1 MFKQQESAMLKIVS
15 AEFLQGVADL
25 RQLPKNQLREIVFI
39 GRSNVG
45 KSSLLNKM
53 CNRKNLARSSATPGK
68 TREINYYIINNA
80 FYFVD
85 LPGYGYAKVP
95 EQMRAGWKRLI
106 EDFLKR
112 GDPIGLAM
120 LLIDSR
126 QEPTPLD
133 LMMID
138 WLEYYEVPYL
148 LVLTKADKLPHSKL
162 LKQIDTY
169 KERFKENLSEGSCR
183 GIVPF
188 SIVSG
193 DGRAELLKLIENH
206 LDKTPQRKKE
216 AV

>member
-1 MFKQQESAMLKIVS
+1 MLKIES
-15 AEFLQGVADL
+15 AEFLQGVVDL
-25 RQLPKNQLREIVFI
+25 RQLPKNELREIVYI

-53 CNRKNLARSSATPGK
+53 CNKKNLARSSSTPGK
-68 TREINYYIINNA
+68 TREINYYIINNT

-95 EQMRAGWKRLI
+95 EQMRAGWKKLI

-112 GDPIGLAM
+112 GESVALAM
-120 LLIDSR
+120 QLIDSR

-133 LMMID
+133 LMMMD

-148 LVLTKADKLPHSKL
+148 LVLTKADKLPLSKL
-162 LKQIDTY
+162 GKQVENY
-169 KERFKENLSEGSCR
+169 KDRFQSQLADGCCR

-188 SIVSG
+188 SIMNG
-193 DGRAELLKLIENH
+193 DGRLELLKFIDMH
-206 LDKTPQRKKE
+206 LQTSPTKKKQ
-216 AV
+216 AI

>member
-1 MFKQQESAMLKIVS
+1 MLKITS

-25 RQLPKNQLREIVFI
+25 RQLPKNEMKEILFI

-53 CNRKNLARSSATPGK
+53 CNRKNLARSSSTPGK
-68 TREINYYIINNA
+68 TREINYYIINNG

-112 GDPIGLAM
+112 GGPIALAM
-120 LLIDSR
+120 QLIDSR

-133 LMMID
+133 LMMMD
-138 WLEYYEVPYL
+138 WLDYYEVPYL
-148 LVLTKADKLPHSKL
+148 LVLTKSDKLPNSKL
-162 LKQIDTY
+162 TKQLEAY
-169 KERFKENLSEGSCR
+169 QERFHSQLTEGCCR

-188 SIVSG
+188 SVVTA
-193 DGRAELLKLIENH
+193 DGKSDLLKLIERH
-206 LDKTPQRKKE
+206 LDEKPREKKE

>member
-1 MFKQQESAMLKIVS
+1 MLKINT

-25 RQLPKNQLREIVFI
+25 RQLPKNELQEILYI

-45 KSSLLNKM
+45 KSSLLNKV
-53 CNRKNLARSSATPGK
+53 CGRKSLARSSSTPGK

-112 GDPIGLAM
+112 GGPIALAM
-120 LLIDSR
+120 QLIDSR

-133 LMMID
+133 LMMMD
-138 WLEYYEVPYL
+138 WLDYYEIPYL
-148 LVLTKADKLPHSKL
+148 LVLTKADKLPASKL
-162 LKQIDTY
+162 AKQLDAY
-169 KERFKENLSEGSCR
+169 KVRFNSQLTEGSCR
-183 GIVPF
+183 GIIPF
-188 SIVSG
+188 SIMTG
-193 DGRAELLKLIENH
+193 EGRSDLLKLINVH
-206 LDKTPQRKKE
+206 LEQDHHQKKE

>member
-1 MFKQQESAMLKIVS
+1 MLKITS

-25 RQLPKNQLREIVFI
+25 RQLPKNELKEILFI

-53 CNRKNLARSSATPGK
+53 CGRKNLARSSSTPGK

-112 GDPIGLAM
+112 GGPIGLAM
-120 LLIDSR
+120 QLIDSR

-133 LMMID
+133 LMMMD
-138 WLEYYEVPYL
+138 WLDYYEIPYL
-148 LVLTKADKLPHSKL
+148 LVLTKADKLPVSKL
-162 LKQIDTY
+162 GKQLEAY
-169 KERFKENLSEGSCR
+169 KVRFHAQLTEGCCR

-193 DGRAELLKLIENH
+193 DGKNELLKLIELH
-206 LDKTPQRKKE
+206 LEETPHQKKA

>member
-1 MFKQQESAMLKIVS
+1 MLKITT

-25 RQLPKNQLREIVFI
+25 HQLPKNELKEVLFI

-53 CNRKNLARSSATPGK
+53 CNRKSLARSSSTPGK
-68 TREINYYIINNA
+68 TREINYYIVNNL

-112 GDPIGLAM
+112 GGPIALGM
-120 LLIDSR
+120 QLIDSR

-133 LMMID
+133 LMMMD
-138 WLEYYEVPYL
+138 WLEYYEIPYL
-148 LVLTKADKLPHSKL
+148 LVLTKSDKLPVSKL
-162 LKQIDTY
+162 SKQLDAY
-169 KERFKENLSEGSCR
+169 RSRFSQQLNEGCCR

-188 SIVSG
+188 SIITG
-193 DGRAELLKLIENH
+193 DGKLELLRMIDAHMNH
-206 LDKTPQRKKE
+206 SLDRKKE

>member
-1 MFKQQESAMLKIVS
+1 MLKITS

-25 RQLPKNQLREIVFI
+25 HQLPKNELKEVLYI

-53 CNRKNLARSSATPGK
+53 CNRKSLARSSNTPGK
-68 TREINYYIINNA
+68 TREINYYIVNNH

-112 GDPIGLAM
+112 GRPIALGM
-120 LLIDSR
+120 QLIDSR

-133 LMMID
+133 LMMMD
-138 WLEYYEVPYL
+138 WLEYYEIPYL
-148 LVLTKADKLPHSKL
+148 LVLTKSDKLPVSKL
-162 LKQIDTY
+162 SKQLDTY
-169 KERFKENLSEGSCR
+169 RTRFSQQLNEGCCR

-188 SIVSG
+188 SIMTG
-193 DGRAELLKLIENH
+193 DGKLELLRMIDAHMNH
-206 LDKTPQRKKE
+206 SLDQKKE

>member
-1 MFKQQESAMLKIVS
+1 MKITS

-25 RQLPKNQLREIVFI
+25 RQLPKNEMKEILFI

-53 CNRKNLARSSATPGK
+53 CNRKNLARSSSTPGK
-68 TREINYYIINNA
+68 TREINYYIINNG

-112 GDPIGLAM
+112 GGPIALAM
-120 LLIDSR
+120 QLIDSR

-133 LMMID
+133 LMMMD
-138 WLEYYEVPYL
+138 WLDYYEVPYL
-148 LVLTKADKLPHSKL
+148 LVLTKSDKLPNSKL
-162 LKQIDTY
+162 AKQLEAY
-169 KERFKENLSEGSCR
+169 QERFHSQLTDGCCR
-183 GIVPF
+183 GIIPF
-188 SIVSG
+188 SVVTA
-193 DGRAELLKLIENH
+193 DGKSDLLKLIEQH
-206 LDKTPQRKKE
+206 LDEKPREKKE

>member
-1 MFKQQESAMLKIVS
+1 MLKITI

-25 RQLPKNQLREIVFI
+25 HQLPKNELKEVLFI

-53 CNRKNLARSSATPGK
+53 CNRKSLARSSSTPGK
-68 TREINYYIINNA
+68 TREINYYIINNE

-112 GDPIGLAM
+112 GRPIALGM
-120 LLIDSR
+120 QLIDSR
-126 QEPTPLD
+126 HEPTPLD
-133 LMMID
+133 LMMMD
-138 WLEYYEVPYL
+138 WLEYYEIPYL
-148 LVLTKADKLPHSKL
+148 LILTKSDKLPVSKL
-162 LKQIDTY
+162 SRQLEAYRT
-169 KERFKENLSEGSCR
+169 RFSPQLTEGSCR

-188 SIVSG
+188 SIVTS
-193 DGRAELLKLIENH
+193 DGKSELLRLIDAH
-206 LDKTPQRKKE
+206 LNQSQSQKKE

>member
-1 MFKQQESAMLKIVS
+1 MLKIVS
-15 AEFLQGVADL
+15 SEFLQGVADL
-25 RQLPKNQLREIVFI
+25 RQLPKNQMREVLFI

-53 CNRKNLARSSATPGK
+53 CNRKNLARTSSTPGK
-68 TREINYYIINNA
+68 TREINYYIINNSL
-80 FYFVD
+80 YFVD

-112 GDPIGLAM
+112 GGPIALAM
-120 LLIDSR
+120 QLIDSR

-133 LMMID
+133 LMMMD

-148 LVLTKADKLPHSKL
+148 LILTKADKLPYSKL
-162 LKQIDTY
+162 LKQIDAY
-169 KERFKENLSEGSCR
+169 RERFRNNLTEGCCR

-193 DGRAELLKLIENH
+193 DGRAELLKLIEHH
-206 LDKTPQRKKE
+206 LVKTPQPKKE

>member
-1 MFKQQESAMLKIVS
+1 MLKITS
-15 AEFLQGVADL
+15 AEFLQGVTDL
-25 RQLPKNQLREIVFI
+25 RQLPKNELREIVFI

-53 CNRKNLARSSATPGK
+53 CNKKNLARSSSTPGK
-68 TREINYYIINNA
+68 TREINYYIINNE

-95 EQMRAGWKRLI
+95 EQMKAGWKRLI

-112 GDPIGLAM
+112 EEQIALAVQ
-120 LLIDSR
+120 LVDSR

-133 LMMID
+133 LMMMD

-148 LVLTKADKLPHSKL
+148 LVLTKADKLPVSKL
-162 LKQIDTY
+162 GRHLDEY
-169 KERFKENLSEGSCR
+169 KERFEKQLKEGCCR

-188 SIVSG
+188 SIITG
-193 DGRAELLKLIENH
+193 MGKIELLKYIEEH
-206 LDKTPQRKKE
+206 LEKTPQRKKE

>member
-1 MFKQQESAMLKIVS
+1 MFKIVS

-25 RQLPKNQLREIVFI
+25 RQLPKNQMREILFI

-53 CNRKNLARSSATPGK
+53 TNRKSLARSSSTPGK
-68 TREINYYIINNA
+68 TREINYYIINNS

-106 EDFLKR
+106 EEFLKR
-112 GDPIGLAM
+112 GGPIALGM
-120 LLIDSR
+120 QLIDSR

-133 LMMID
+133 LMMMD

-148 LVLTKADKLPHSKL
+148 LILTKSDKLPHSKL
-162 LKQIDTY
+162 LKQIDSY
-169 KERFKENLSEGSCR
+169 KERFHNNLTEGSCR

-193 DGRAELLKLIENH
+193 DGRHDLLNFIDGH
-206 LDKTPQRKKE
+206 LDTTPHRKKE